1 MELIVIHHSS
11 IMRLIFSM
19 VVVAL
24 LVLTG
29 LGQNNGDPWLRVL
42 TGEDSIIDV
51 NRLSLVLEP
60 KQVIT
65 AQFRTRLLK
74 SEPVPGNSGLKYE
87 SRIDFFEFD
96 IKDQLYRISK
106 SDLFDSSGKVVLS
119 NTSSG
124 PDSWKQVRGPTAHRL
139 FTAASQLPPFGMWK
153 VMSYRYASGDP
164 ASDDD
169 PPELKNLVGSEVLFK
184 LDRVVAGRQTCEA
197 PVFDPKTITNDD
209 FSHRIGNSLRSL
221 GIGSDKVNAVLLR
234 CENEKTLVPTIM
246 LGQKLTNGI
255 SELQRKPNFPSQTL
269 IIRIPGNK
277 ALMLWDGVFLD
288 LERTKN
294 IFLP

>member
-1 MELIVIHHSS
+1 MELNVNHHSS
-11 IMRLIFSM
+11 IMRLIFAM

-29 LGQNNGDPWLRVL
+29 LGQNNADQWLRVL
-42 TGEDSIIDV
+42 TGEDSVIDV

-74 SEPVPGNSGLKYE
+74 SEPIPGNSGLKYE

-106 SDLFDSSGKVVLS
+106 SDLIGSSGKVVLS
-119 NTSSG
+119 NTSSDPG
-124 PDSWKQVRGPTAHRL
+124 SWKQLRGPTAHRL
-139 FTAASQLPPFGMWK
+139 FSAASQLQPFGLWR
-153 VMSYRYASGDP
+153 VLSYRYVSGDP
-164 ASDDD
+164 AMDND
-169 PPELKNLVGSEVLFK
+169 PPELKALPGSDVLLNLDK
-184 LDRVVAGRQTCEA
+184 VVIGRQTCYV
-197 PVFDPKTITNDD
+197 PIFDPKTITDQE
-209 FSHRIGNSLRSL
+209 FAHRIGNSLRSL
-221 GIGSDKVNAVLLR
+221 GVQSDKLDAIFLRCKAKDNSYQAAVLRGGSVWEQDKFPYQTIILR
-234 CENEKTLVPTIM
+234 LS
-246 LGQKLTNGI
+246 GD
-255 SELQRKPNFPSQTL
+255 
-269 IIRIPGNK
+269 K

-294 IFLP
+294 LFLP